1 MRRNS
6 SNRKM
11 NDMARKLKMSQP
23 KHIPAFNP
31 ILKERDMCRDA
42 QEDGAFNSQFLTE
55 DNHDSTK

>member
-6 SNRKM
+6 NSRRAYSKARKM
-11 NDMARKLKMSQP
+11 KRNVHT
-23 KHIPAFNP
+23 HIPAFNQ

-55 DNHDSTK
+55 DGDGKR